1 MKTKILVRLF
11 LSIFSVLAFSVI
23 LNAQTVFED
32 AVALNFK
39 VAGTFNAARFNPSGT
54 LTTAK
59 VVKGGGDT
67 FLEIGIFDDNGGYTK
82 KSVVELREGFTD
94 IKVKFNNN
102 ADKVAIF
109 TSGSEDKYFLIA
121 EVATGNSIEDIEP
134 EGVTNFAFVSD
145 GNQIAYSTASSTYLY
160 DIAEGNIIQTYRDN
174 TLICLSN
181 DGNIIY
187 CKGKNDLINYL
198 NTKTG
203 TLIRSFVLK
212 DFKSI
217 DFDSKGELIACAF
230 PPVLR
235 FFKYSL
241 DRVVEVKD
249 FENVFS
255 VPAFSSSFE
264 YCVSDDYSAGKRSVY
279 SSSEN
284 LIYQSKIETYQNPGK
299 FVFSPDDKRMVLLT
313 DKNLYYYDFEMI
325 KYYSQMS
332 KRYTDLYQIT
342 DQFQTDQDLQNRADR
357 IKSRKKDL
365 LAVFTD
371 ELKVSEATVKN
382 KQHYALGV
390 FETKITGLGSYDANT
405 EMYEVSMDIPVNY
418 TTYKDITAKVKIPK
432 SQGEIFSNNWK
443 NFKVTGIR
451 LLNNKLNGVYAFNIQ
466 IINDVN
472 NIVYRC
478 IIHRTLPL
486 SPLSY
491 DEKYNLAQSNY
502 DSGNWFDAILYLS
515 DFPDNYLKNSVI
527 DLMMQNS
534 LNSYFDE
541 KWSYISSLGLTGTS
555 SGQLLVYLSDF
566 PKNYKTAEITDKRK
580 NIVDNVLDGRIQTV
594 KDMIK
599 DKSYTEALEY
609 MDKNIMRINKDV
621 YSGEEYEYSNYNDTK
636 PLRNTVYY
644 EIGKRS
650 IEGGNYQRAI
660 DMLSQVTQDFP
671 NYSDA
676 QSLLSRAKSQQK

>member
-121 EVATGNSIEDIEP
+121 EVGTGNSIEDIEP

-160 DIAEGNIIQTYRDN
+160 DIAEGNIVQTYRDN
-174 TLICLSN
+174 ILICLSN

-580 NIVDNVLDGRIQTV
+580 NIVDNVLDGRIQAV

-599 DKSYTEALEY
+599 DKSFTEALEY